1 MIIANGF
8 DMDINEQDDEFQ
20 KNYVIAREDSPRILA
35 LTIGKLDKLGKG
47 FVKHCDKSIDEA
59 HKPSPKKNEDEEES
73 IEIHGTKTIDKLM
86 NLLKATAVI
95 LVIATSGGLM
105 AKYLIGV

>member
-47 FVKHCDKSIDEA
+47 FVKHCDKPIDEA
-59 HKPSPKKNEDEEES
+59 HKPSPKPKEDEEC

>member
-1 MIIANGF
+1 
-8 DMDINEQDDEFQ
+8 MDINELDEEFQ
-20 KNYVIAREDSPRILA
+20 RNYVIAREDAPRILA
-35 LTIGKLDKLGKG
+35 LSIGKLDKLGKG
-47 FVKHCDKSIDEA
+47 FVKHCDQSIDDA
-59 HKPSPKKNEDEEES
+59 HKPSKIKEDDEEC

-105 AKYLIGV
+105 AKYLLGV